1 MRNIREEDIDA
12 VLAINQ
18 LAMPGVT
25 SLDAKTLREFMNEG
39 VYFKVAQYSDF
50 VQGYLCAFESHSAYE
65 GDEFRWF
72 QTNMA
77 ENFIYI
83 DQVAVHPQYRDRGM
97 AESMYKDLENYALTQ
112 KIHILVCEV
121 NFIPRNDVSLSFHK
135 KLGFR
140 EIGRM
145 QVRGITVSLMQN
157 TMHNP
162 DE

>member
-1 MRNIREEDIDA
+1 MKVSILRWHNITISYRVTYVHLKVIPLMR
-12 VLAINQ
+12 
-18 LAMPGVT
+18 
-25 SLDAKTLREFMNEG
+25 
-39 VYFKVAQYSDF
+39 
-50 VQGYLCAFESHSAYE
+50 

-97 AESMYKDLENYALTQ
+97 AESMYKDLENYALTR

-121 NFIPRNDVSLSFHK
+121 NFIPRNAVSLSFHK

-162 DE
+162 DG